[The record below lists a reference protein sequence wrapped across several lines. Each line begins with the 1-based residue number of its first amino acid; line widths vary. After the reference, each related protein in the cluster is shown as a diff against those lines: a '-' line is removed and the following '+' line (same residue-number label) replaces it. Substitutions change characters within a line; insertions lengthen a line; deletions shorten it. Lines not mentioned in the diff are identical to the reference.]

1 MYILSYYYI
10 FLFVHSISCFQS
22 PDLVYTPVLVCKHTP
37 VLVCKHTPVLVLI
50 VPFLDFAFFYNKIV
64 FSEYNSFFSYIS
76 VHEFRFLYDISE

>member
-22 PDLVYTPVLVCKHTP
+22 PDLVY
-37 VLVCKHTPVLVLI
+37 TPVLVLI